1 MDVAR
6 YLARIGYGGPIAPT
20 IETLRALH
28 RAHLYAVPFEN
39 LDIGLGRPILLDPAA
54 IEEKIVARRRGG
66 FCYELNGLFALLLR
80 DLGFRVT
87 LLAAGVYSDRRG
99 AFGPTFDHLTL
110 RVDLAR
116 PWLADV
122 GFGDGF
128 LHPLALDTAEEQ
140 IDSGRIAPLVNTA
153 NEGIWQDRY
162 RISAADDAR
171 IMQRRDWTG
180 AWRDQY
186 RFTLVPRQWADFSA
200 QCHYHQTSPDS
211 GFTRGDICSLAT
223 PAGRV
228 SVTADRLIVTAAG
241 AKHETPLA
249 DAAARQEALQ
259 RYCGITT

>member
-6 YLARIGYGGPIAPT
+6 YLARIGYGGPTAPT
-20 IETLRALH
+20 IETLRGLH

-39 LDIGLGRPILLDPAA
+39 LDIGLGRPILLDPAS

-99 AFGPTFDHLTL
+99 TFGPTFDHLTL

-122 GFGDGF
+122 GFGDAF

-140 IDSGRIAPLVNTA
+140 IDSGRMAPLVNTT
-153 NEGIWQDRY
+153 NEGLWQDRY
-162 RISAADDAR
+162 RIRTADDAR
-171 IMQRRDWTG
+171 IMQRRDWAG

-186 RFTLVPRQWADFSA
+186 RFTLAPRQWDDFSA
-200 QCHYHQTSPDS
+200 QCRYHQTSPES
-211 GFTRGDICSLAT
+211 GFTRGSICSLAT
-223 PAGRV
+223 PDGRV
-228 SVTADRLIVTAAG
+228 SVTDDRLIITAAG
-241 AKHETPLA
+241 VKHETPLA
-249 DAAARQEALQ
+249 DAAARRTALR
-259 RYCGITT
+259 RYCEIDV